1 MTSLTGADT
10 YFTNVDTDIT
20 RTQWEACIDQAI
32 DKINGYGYQYGIT
45 IPNMGGV
52 AGAKTWTGTSAEA
65 GFIRS
70 IAILVY
76 AAEYKGA
83 GAASESYGLGS
94 LSHSQSTSSSTSM
107 AGGAID
113 ELAREAAECLRD
125 LDLTVGADM
134 KT

>member
-1 MTSLTGADT
+1 MTTLTGADT
-10 YFTNVDTDIT
+10 YFTNVDAGIT
-20 RTQWEACIDQAI
+20 QTQWETLIDQAI

-70 IAILVY
+70 IAVLVY
-76 AAEYKGA
+76 AVDYKGE
-83 GAASESYGLGS
+83 GTSSISTSVSS
-94 LSHSQSTSSSTSM
+94 LSNSQSISST
-107 AGGAID
+107 AVD
-113 ELAREAAECLRD
+113 DLAREAAEHLRD
-125 LDLTVGADM
+125 LDLTVGVDM